1 MMFYDRL
8 FEIDPKLRKL
18 FKEDVSDQSKKLMQM
33 IATAVNAL
41 DKLETIV
48 PAVKALGARHVDY
61 GVVDQHY
68 DTVAEALLRTLE
80 KGLGEAFTP
89 EVKASWT
96 AAYIVLSDTMKAAAK
111 SQKKLKTGKIRAD
124 RPAD

>member
-18 FKEDVSDQSKKLMQM
+18 FKEDVSDQSEKLMQM

-48 PAVKALGARHVDY
+48 PTVQALGARHVDY

-68 DTVAEALLRTLE
+68 TTRSPRHCCGLSKRAWAKLLRP
-80 KGLGEAFTP
+80 K
-89 EVKASWT
+89 
-96 AAYIVLSDTMKAAAK
+96 
-111 SQKKLKTGKIRAD
+111 
-124 RPAD
+124 

>member
-1 MMFYDRL
+1 MFYDRL

-48 PAVKALGARHVDY
+48 PAVKALGAPRGLRRCRSTLRHGRRGIAADSRKGPGRSFY
-61 GVVDQHY
+61 ARSKGVVDSRLHCAVRH
-68 DTVAEALLRTLE
+68 DE
-80 KGLGEAFTP
+80 
-89 EVKASWT
+89 S
-96 AAYIVLSDTMKAAAK
+96 S
-111 SQKKLKTGKIRAD
+111 GKVTEETED
-124 RPAD
+124 WEDPS